1 MSKKHP
7 PLANKWLAR
16 RKTVRRIY
24 PERRAI
30 LRLRPER
37 RRRPGRR
44 DEDKAEVSARE
55 QKLTNAMKEAGAHGA
70 GDPRL
75 ATALHNLAIH
85 YYKLGKYA
93 DAEPLYKRAMAIR
106 ETVFKPTHPHIIQ
119 SLNDLAALYYAQ
131 GRYAATEPLLKRI
144 MEIIQS
150 DRGQGHPMF
159 AQALENY
166 AELLQARGRLQEAG
180 KMAAL
185 AQDLLFAKRSTALA
199 SQDSDKAQEQEE
211 YGTPE
216 DTEDLDLA
224 HPNTTASQERAED

>member
-1 MSKKHP
+1 MSEKHTAP
-7 PLANKWLAR
+7 ANKWLAR

-24 PERRAI
+24 PERRTV

-37 RRRPGRR
+37 RRLVGRR
-44 DEDKAEVSARE
+44 DEDKAEVSALGQR
-55 QKLTNAMKEAGAHGA
+55 LTNAVKKAEAEGV
-70 GDPRL
+70 GDARL
-75 ATALHNLAIH
+75 ATALHDLAVY

-106 ETVFKPTHPHIIQ
+106 EATLEPTHPHLIQ

-144 MEIIQS
+144 MKIIQS
-150 DRGQGHPMF
+150 NRGEGHPLF

-166 AELLQARGRLQEAG
+166 AELLRARGRLQDAG

-185 AQDLLFAKRSTALA
+185 AQDLLMAKRSTV
-199 SQDSDKAQEQEE
+199 
-211 YGTPE
+211 P
-216 DTEDLDLA
+216 
-224 HPNTTASQERAED
+224 PSQEAE